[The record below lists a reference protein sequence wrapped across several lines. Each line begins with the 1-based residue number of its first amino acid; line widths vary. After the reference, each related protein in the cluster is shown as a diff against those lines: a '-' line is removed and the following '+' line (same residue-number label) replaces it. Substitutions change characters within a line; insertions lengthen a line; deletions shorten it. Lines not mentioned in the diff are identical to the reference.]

1 MHVNFHSPIHSF
13 PRFVIT
19 IYVVFINAR
28 AFFPLNLYSAVQMNE
43 FQIFSFMQLLR
54 VRLFRPKVGSHYNS
68 SPRQS

>member
-28 AFFPLNLYSAVQMNE
+28 VFLPLNLYSSVQMNE
-43 FQIFSFMQLLR
+43 FQIFSFMQLFIR
-54 VRLFRPKVGSHYNS
+54 YQVV
-68 SPRQS
+68 SPERRSAR